1 MRGIE
6 RAIRRKGFLR
16 LAGVDEAGRGA
27 LAGPV
32 VAAAV
37 ILRDGRRIVGV
48 TDSKRL
54 SPRRRERL
62 YGQIREEVL
71 AVGVGVVNVST
82 IEARNILQA
91 TLLAMERAV
100 VDLQVSPDGV
110 IVDGLAVPNVDVPA
124 FPVVRGD
131 LECPSVAA
139 ASIVA
144 KVTRDRIMADYHA
157 RYPAY
162 GFDRHKGYGTDAHLQ
177 AIAEHGLSPIHRR
190 TFSPVRQVRLPLV
203 PAERSVC

>member
-71 AVGVGVVNVST
+71 AVGVGVVDVST

-110 IVDGLAVPNVDVPA
+110 IVDGLAVPNVDVPV

-190 TFSPVRQVRLPLV
+190 TFSPVRQILLPLV

>member
-6 RAIRRKGFLR
+6 GAIRRKGFHR

-37 ILRDGRRIVGV
+37 ILKDGRPIVGV
-48 TDSKRL
+48 NDSKQL
-54 SPRRRERL
+54 SPRRRELL
-62 YGQIREEVL
+62 YRRIREEAL
-71 AVGVGVVNVST
+71 AVGVGVVNVPT

-91 TLLAMERAV
+91 TLLAMARAV
-100 VDLQVSPDGV
+100 VDLRVSPDG
-110 IVDGLAVPNVDVPA
+110 ILVDGLAVPDVDIPV
-124 FPVVRGD
+124 FPMARAD
-131 LECPSVAA
+131 RECPSVSA
-139 ASIVA
+139 ASVVA
-144 KVTRDRIMADYHA
+144 KVTRDRIMTDYHE

-177 AIAEHGLSPIHRR
+177 AIAEHGVSPIHRR
-190 TFSPVRQVRLPLV
+190 TFSPVRQIRLPLILV
-203 PAERSVC
+203 GR

>member
-6 RAIRRKGFLR
+6 GVVRQKGFLR

-37 ILRDGRRIVGV
+37 ILRNGQPIPGV

-54 SPRRRERL
+54 SPERRQLL
-62 YGQIREEVL
+62 YGRIVEEAL
-71 AVGVGVVNVST
+71 AVGVGVVGVST
-82 IEARNILQA
+82 IERRNILQA
-91 TLLAMERAV
+91 ALVAMERAV
-100 VDLQVSPDGV
+100 ADLRVSPDG
-110 IVDGLAVPNVDVPA
+110 ILVDGLTAPCLDVPV
-124 FPVVRGD
+124 FPVPRGD
-131 LECPSVAA
+131 LEYPSISA

-144 KVTRDRIMADYHA
+144 KVTRDRIMAAYHQ

-162 GFDRHKGYGTDAHLQ
+162 GFDQHKGYGTAAHLR
-177 AIAEHGLSPIHRR
+177 AIAEHGVSPIHRK
-190 TFSPVRQVRLPLV
+190 TFSPLRQISLALPTH
-203 PAERSVC
+203 ER

>member
-37 ILRDGRRIVGV
+37 ILRDGRPVVGV

-54 SPRRRERL
+54 RPRRRELL
-62 YGQIREEVL
+62 YWRIQEKAL
-71 AVGVGVVNVST
+71 AVGVGIVHVPT
-82 IEARNILQA
+82 IEVRNILQS
-91 TLLAMERAV
+91 TLLAMKRAV
-100 VDLQVSPDGV
+100 VDLRVAPDGV
-110 IVDGLAVPNVDVPA
+110 VVDGLAVPDVDIPA
-124 FPVVRGD
+124 FPVARGD
-131 LECPSVAA
+131 RECPSVAA
-139 ASIVA
+139 ASVVA
-144 KVTRDRIMADYHA
+144 KVTRDRIMVDYHE

-177 AIAEHGLSPIHRR
+177 AIAKHGVSPIHRR
-190 TFSPVRQVRLPLV
+190 TFSPLRQIRLPLAPV
-203 PAERSVC
+203 GR

>member
-71 AVGVGVVNVST
+71 AVGVGVVDVST

-110 IVDGLAVPNVDVPA
+110 LVDGLAVPNVDVPV
-124 FPVVRGD
+124 FPVARGD

-190 TFSPVRQVRLPLV
+190 TFSPVRQIRLPLV

>member
-110 IVDGLAVPNVDVPA
+110 IVDGLAVPNVDVPV

-157 RYPAY
+157 RYPTY

-190 TFSPVRQVRLPLV
+190 TFSPVRQIRLPLV

>member
-6 RAIRRKGFLR
+6 QAIRRKGFLR

-71 AVGVGVVNVST
+71 AVGVGVVDVST

-110 IVDGLAVPNVDVPA
+110 LVDGLAVPNVDVPV
-124 FPVVRGD
+124 FPVARGD

-190 TFSPVRQVRLPLV
+190 TFSPVRQIRLPLV